1 MSEQKILVW
10 DAPVRV
16 FHLLLMLSF
25 AGAWFTAELDGW
37 RLTHISLGYTV
48 AALVLFRL
56 IWGLVGTRYAR
67 FSEFVPSPR
76 SVVSDLGSLFSK
88 GSEQRVGHSPAG
100 AVAIVLLLALGL
112 LVPLSGWA
120 VLNEVATSWLEEV
133 HELLGTGMGILVLAH
148 IAGVLLASWLHRQN
162 LVSAMVTGLKPGEPG
177 QAIHRSWWT
186 LAVVLL
192 LAVLGF
198 WSLQW
203 RTAAQG
209 GVIGPQQVLAA
220 QQDDREPADNED

>member
-1 MSEQKILVW
+1 MSAQKILVW

-37 RLTHISLGYTV
+37 RLVHISLGYTV
-48 AALVLFRL
+48 AALVLLRL
-56 IWGLVGTRYAR
+56 VWGVVGTRYAR
-67 FSEFVPSPR
+67 FSEFVRGPS
-76 SVVSDLGSLFSK
+76 SVASDLGSLFSK
-88 GSEQRVGHSPAG
+88 GSSPRVGHGPAG

-120 VLNEVATSWLEEV
+120 ELYKVLTPWPKEM
-133 HELLGTGMGILVLAH
+133 HEILGTGMGLLVLVH
-148 IAGVLLASWLHRQN
+148 IAGVLLTSWLHRQN
-162 LVSAMVTGLKPGEPG
+162 LVAAMVTGMKPGEPG
-177 QAIHRSWWT
+177 QAIHRSWWA
-186 LAVVLL
+186 LAFALL

-198 WSLQW
+198 WTLQW
-203 RTAAQG
+203 RTADQG

-220 QQDDREPADNED
+220 QQGDSELAKDED

>member
-1 MSEQKILVW
+1 
-10 DAPVRV
+10 
-16 FHLLLMLSF
+16 
-25 AGAWFTAELDGW
+25 
-37 RLTHISLGYTV
+37 
-48 AALVLFRL
+48 
-56 IWGLVGTRYAR
+56 
-67 FSEFVPSPR
+67 
-76 SVVSDLGSLFSK
+76 
-88 GSEQRVGHSPAG
+88 
-100 AVAIVLLLALGL
+100 
-112 LVPLSGWA
+112 
-120 VLNEVATSWLEEV
+120 
-133 HELLGTGMGILVLAH
+133 MGILVLAH

-209 GVIGPQQVLAA
+209 GMIGPQQVLAA
-220 QQDDREPADNED
+220 QQDDREPTDNED